1 LNLQGSI
8 KYSSS
13 WIQENKH
20 LADNKQ
26 DQSEPIALMRVFEAW
41 GDLWVRVFEFLGGVA
56 GLLID
61 VFGWLWKSIFSKD
74 VRFGRAAT
82 VGQIVRIGARSVGIV
97 ALVCGCIGLILAIQM
112 EPPLSTFGQTD
123 KIANIVGV
131 AVLREL
137 GPLIS
142 AIVLTGFAGAAIAAE
157 LGTMVVGEE
166 IEALEAQA
174 LNPIRFLAVPRVLA
188 TVLSLILLTIIGDV
202 VAITTAGIVSIE
214 LLGVPY
220 ELYKV
225 NTLSQISLSDFTTG
239 LFKAGVFGLILSGI
253 ACYNGFKVSGG
264 AAGVGKATTD
274 TVVQTVVT
282 IVIAD
287 LMFTAIFYQLGWA

>member
-1 LNLQGSI
+1 M
-8 KYSSS
+8 
-13 WIQENKH
+13 NKNPNQQQTMV
-20 LADNKQ
+20 LLR
-26 DQSEPIALMRVFEAW
+26 IIEAW
-41 GDLWVRVFEFLGGVA
+41 GDLWLRVFDFLGGTI
-56 GLLID
+56 GLLLD
-61 VFGWLWKSIFSKD
+61 VLTWLRRSLFTREVRFSK
-74 VRFGRAAT
+74 AAT
-82 VGQIVRIGARSVGIV
+82 IGQIVRIGARSVGIV
-97 ALVCGCIGLILAIQM
+97 CLVCGCIGLILAVQM

-188 TVLSLILLTIIGDV
+188 TVLSLVLLTIIGDV
-202 VAITTAGIVSIE
+202 VAIAAAGFVAVE
-214 LLGVPY
+214 MLDVPY
-220 ELYKV
+220 ELYKA

-239 LFKAGVFGLILSGI
+239 LFKAGVFGLILALI

-274 TVVQTVVT
+274 TVVQTIVS

-287 LMFTAIFYQLGWA
+287 LIFTAIFYQLGWA

>member
-1 LNLQGSI
+1 LQSNDQNSGNNMLIRALENWGSI
-8 KYSSS
+8 
-13 WIQENKH
+13 WIN
-20 LADNKQ
+20 
-26 DQSEPIALMRVFEAW
+26 I
-41 GDLWVRVFEFLGGVA
+41 FEFLGGVI

-61 VFGWLWKSIFSKD
+61 VFIWLYRSLFTKN
-74 VRFGRAAT
+74 VRFGRAA
-82 VGQIVRIGARSVGIV
+82 VISQIVRIGYRSVGIV
-97 ALVCGCIGLILAIQM
+97 CLVCGCIGLILAFQM

-174 LNPIRFLAVPRVLA
+174 LNPIRFLAVPRVIA
-188 TVLSLILLTIIGDV
+188 TVISLVLLTIIGDV
-202 VAITTAGIVSIE
+202 IAIVTSCLVSVE

-220 ELYKV
+220 ELYKT
-225 NTLSQISLSDFTTG
+225 NTLAQINLSDFTTG
-239 LFKAGVFGLILSGI
+239 LLKAAVFGLILASI
-253 ACYNGFKVSGG
+253 ACYNGLRVNGG

-274 TVVQTVVT
+274 TVVQTIVT

-287 LMFTAIFYQLGWA
+287 LMFTAFFYQLGWN

>member
-1 LNLQGSI
+1 MSRDSEQSSNNLVV
-8 KYSSS
+8 KLL
-13 WIQENKH
+13 EH
-20 LADNKQ
+20 
-26 DQSEPIALMRVFEAW
+26 W
-41 GDLWVRVFEFLGGVA
+41 GDVWIRTFEFVGGVTT
-56 GLLID
+56 LLFD
-61 VFGWLWKSIFSKD
+61 VICWLFKSVVVRQ
-74 VRFGRAAT
+74 VRFSRAAT
-82 VGQIVRIGARSVGIV
+82 VAEIVRIGVRSVGIV
-97 ALVCGCIGLILAIQM
+97 FLVCGCIGLILAFQM
-112 EPPLSTFGQTD
+112 APPLDTFGQTD

-174 LNPIRFLAVPRVLA
+174 LNPIRFLAVPRVIA

-202 VAITTAGIVSIE
+202 VAIGTAAFVSVE
-214 LLGVPY
+214 LLDVPFA
-220 ELYKV
+220 LYKA
-225 NTLSQISLSDFTTG
+225 NTLQQVALPDFLTG
-239 LFKAGVFGLILSGI
+239 LLKAAVFGLILASI
-253 ACYNGFKVSGG
+253 ACYNGFKVRGG

-287 LMFTAIFYQLGWA
+287 LLFTALFFQLGWN

>member
-1 LNLQGSI
+1 MQR
-8 KYSSS
+8 
-13 WIQENKH
+13 E
-20 LADNKQ
+20 DN
-26 DQSEPIALMRVFEAW
+26 QSEPNLLLRLIEHW
-41 GDLWVRVFEFLGGVA
+41 GALWVGIFEFLGGIS
-56 GLLID
+56 GLLLD
-61 VFGWLWKSIFSKD
+61 VFIWIYRSIFYKD
-74 VRFGRAAT
+74 IRFGRAAT
-82 VGQIVRIGARSVGIV
+82 ISQIVRIGFRSIGIV
-97 ALVCGCIGLILAIQM
+97 CLVCGCIGLILAFQM

-174 LNPIRFLAVPRVLA
+174 LNPIRFLAVPRVIA
-188 TVLSLILLTIIGDV
+188 TVISLVLLTIIGDV
-202 VAITTAGIVSIE
+202 MAILAACFVSVE

-220 ELYKV
+220 ELYV
-225 NTLSQISLSDFTTG
+225 ANTLAQVSLSDFTTG
-239 LFKAGVFGLILSGI
+239 LLKAAVFGLILVAI
-253 ACYNGFKVSGG
+253 ACYNGFRVSGG

-274 TVVQTVVT
+274 TVVQTIVT
-282 IVIAD
+282 IVITD
-287 LMFTAIFYQLGWA
+287 LLFTAIFYQLGWN

>member
-1 LNLQGSI
+1 LKS
-8 KYSSS
+8 
-13 WIQENKH
+13 
-20 LADNKQ
+20 DN
-26 DQSEPIALMRVFEAW
+26 DGHPNALVRAVEAW
-41 GDLWVRVFEFLGGVA
+41 GDLWTRIFEFLGGVT
-56 GLLID
+56 GLIID
-61 VFGWLWKSIFSKD
+61 VLGWLRRGLFSKK
-74 VRFGRAAT
+74 VRLGKAAT
-82 VGQIVRIGARSVGIV
+82 VNQIVRIGARSVGIIC
-97 ALVCGCIGLILAIQM
+97 LVCGCIGFILAIQM
-112 EPPLSTFGQTD
+112 EPPLATFGQTD

-157 LGTMVVGEE
+157 LGSMVVGEE

-188 TVLSLILLTIIGDV
+188 TILSLFLLTIIGDV
-202 VAITTAGIVSIE
+202 VAISTAGLVSIQ

-220 ELYKV
+220 ELYEA
-225 NTLSQISLSDFTTG
+225 NTLSQVSLTDFSTG
-239 LFKAGVFGLILSGI
+239 LIKAAVFGMILSAI

-274 TVVQTVVT
+274 TVVQTIVT

-287 LMFTAIFYQLGWA
+287 LIFTTFFYQIGWA

>member
-1 LNLQGSI
+1 MQR
-8 KYSSS
+8 
-13 WIQENKH
+13 E
-20 LADNKQ
+20 DN
-26 DQSEPIALMRVFEAW
+26 QSEPNLLLRLIEHCGA
-41 GDLWVRVFEFLGGVA
+41 LWVGIFEFLGGIS
-56 GLLID
+56 GLLLD
-61 VFGWLWKSIFSKD
+61 VFKWIYRSIFYKD
-74 VRFGRAAT
+74 IRFGRAAT
-82 VGQIVRIGARSVGIV
+82 ISQIVRIGFRSIGIV
-97 ALVCGCIGLILAIQM
+97 CLVCGCIGLILAFQM

-174 LNPIRFLAVPRVLA
+174 LNPIRFLAVPRVIA
-188 TVLSLILLTIIGDV
+188 TVISLVLLTIIGDV
-202 VAITTAGIVSIE
+202 MAILAACFVSVE

-220 ELYKV
+220 ELYV
-225 NTLSQISLSDFTTG
+225 ANTLAQVSLSDFTTG
-239 LFKAGVFGLILSGI
+239 LLKAAVFGLILVAI
-253 ACYNGFKVSGG
+253 ACYNGFRVSGG

-274 TVVQTVVT
+274 TVVQTIVT
-282 IVIAD
+282 IVITD
-287 LMFTAIFYQLGWA
+287 LLFTAIFYQLGWN

>member
-1 LNLQGSI
+1 VNKDSNQ
-8 KYSSS
+8 
-13 WIQENKH
+13 QETMV
-20 LADNKQ
+20 LLR
-26 DQSEPIALMRVFEAW
+26 IIEAW
-41 GDLWVRVFEFLGGVA
+41 GDLWLRIFDFLGGTI
-56 GLLID
+56 GLLLD
-61 VFGWLWKSIFSKD
+61 VLTWLRRSLFTREVRFSK
-74 VRFGRAAT
+74 AAT
-82 VGQIVRIGARSVGIV
+82 IGQIVRIGARSVGIV
-97 ALVCGCIGLILAIQM
+97 CLVCGCIGLILAVQM

-188 TVLSLILLTIIGDV
+188 TVLSLVLLTIIGDV
-202 VAITTAGIVSIE
+202 VAIAAAGFVAVE
-214 LLGVPY
+214 MLDVPY
-220 ELYKV
+220 ELYKA

-239 LFKAGVFGLILSGI
+239 LFKAAVFGLILALI

-274 TVVQTVVT
+274 TVVQTIVS

-287 LMFTAIFYQLGWA
+287 LIFTAIFYQLGWA

>member
-1 LNLQGSI
+1 MSEYKIYKGLFT
-8 KYSSS
+8 
-13 WIQENKH
+13 NK
-20 LADNKQ
+20 
-26 DQSEPIALMRVFEAW
+26 
-41 GDLWVRVFEFLGGVA
+41 VRLG
-56 GLLID
+56 
-61 VFGWLWKSIFSKD
+61 K
-74 VRFGRAAT
+74 AAT
-82 VGQIVRIGARSVGIV
+82 VNQIVRIGARSVGIIC
-97 ALVCGCIGLILAIQM
+97 LVCSCIGLILAIQM
-112 EPPLSTFGQTD
+112 APPLATFGQTD

-157 LGTMVVGEE
+157 LGSMVVGEE
-166 IEALEAQA
+166 IEALESQA

-188 TVLSLILLTIIGDV
+188 TIVSLVLLTIIGDV
-202 VAITTAGIVSIE
+202 VAIATACIVSVE

-220 ELYKV
+220 ELYEA
-225 NTLSQISLSDFTTG
+225 NTLMQISLSDFTTG
-239 LFKAGVFGLILSGI
+239 LFKAAVFGMILASI

-274 TVVQTVVT
+274 TVVQTVVS

-287 LMFTAIFYQLGWA
+287 LIFTTIFYQIGWA